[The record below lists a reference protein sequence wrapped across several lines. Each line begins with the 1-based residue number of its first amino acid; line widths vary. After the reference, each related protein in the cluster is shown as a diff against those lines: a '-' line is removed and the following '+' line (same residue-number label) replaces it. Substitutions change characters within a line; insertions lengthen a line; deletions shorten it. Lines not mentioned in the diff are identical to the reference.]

1 MKGNK
6 KGQAA
11 LEYLM
16 TYGWAILVI
25 VIVLGILLLLF
36 TNMSRVEKC
45 LVTPQGF
52 TCGNA
57 NPIIAAPANGG
68 DLSAYIK
75 FQNGQADSVKI
86 TRVLC
91 IKGAEPSDMT
101 VFNGKGDLSSMVEV
115 LPGSSYTGNSVPCY
129 DSTGTLAKSNV
140 NQPFTGV
147 VLVYYKL
154 GDDIGGD
161 APSRKAIMSISSTV
175 TQAS

>member
-57 NPIIAAPANGG
+57 NPIVSVDSNKNVNIAFR
-68 DLSAYIK
+68 L
-75 FQNGQADSVKI
+75 QNGLSGSVI
-86 TRVLC
+86 IDHMLC
-91 IKGAEPSDMT
+91 IQGSEPASVSGFT
-101 VFNGKGDLSSMVEV
+101 VSKPASTEAGTV
-115 LPGSSYTGNSVPCY
+115 LPGSSYEDTIPCLKT
-129 DSTGTLAKSNV
+129 DGTKLTSNA

-154 GDDIGGD
+154 DNDIGGTD
-161 APSRKAIMSISSTV
+161 IFRKAIMSISTTV
-175 TQAS
+175 SG